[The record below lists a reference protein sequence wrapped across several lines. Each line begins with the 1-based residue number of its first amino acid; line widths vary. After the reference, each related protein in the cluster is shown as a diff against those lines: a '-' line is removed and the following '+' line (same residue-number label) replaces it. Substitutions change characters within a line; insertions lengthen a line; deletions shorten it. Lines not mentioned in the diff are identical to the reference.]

1 MGGLYSFLQIVESS
15 VVILRNGFFSIFS
28 TVFYLGLGLMSARE
42 HMLDGPHE
50 GDSREVASNCHA
62 SGFSEKW
69 DNARSGYTISGTGSD
84 FSQCYAKAKSV
95 MSKMNVDSPQE
106 IRGQT
111 FYAFSYYFDRA
122 LEVGL
127 IGEKGGEVTEVEN
140 GQLIYVK
147 EF

>member
-1 MGGLYSFLQIVESS
+1 
-15 VVILRNGFFSIFS
+15 
-28 TVFYLGLGLMSARE
+28 
-42 HMLDGPHE
+42 
-50 GDSREVASNCHA
+50 
-62 SGFSEKW
+62 
-69 DNARSGYTISGTGSD
+69 
-84 FSQCYAKAKSV
+84 